1 MNNLKKLFVIAAEPS
16 GDSLGADFIAA
27 VRAISPDIEIRGMGG
42 DKMAAVGV
50 PPLVSTEGLSVLGLV
65 EAIGAWKIARNKA
78 REIAVF
84 VKDFEPDAVVL
95 IDSWGFT
102 TRAAKEV
109 RKLMPNA
116 RIIKMVGPQ
125 IWATRPGRAKI
136 IAQIYDEI
144 WCIHE
149 FELPF
154 YQGLDIKAKVIG
166 NPALGRVE
174 IGDAAKFKAKY
185 NLSGKRIIGMLPGS
199 RGNEIKYLLPIMTV
213 VVTEMSKTNQDLV
226 FITVAADT
234 MKARI
239 AENKARDNWL
249 IIDEAEKLDAFATMD
264 LALACSGTVTS
275 ELAIAG
281 VPIIVGY
288 KLDSFTYFV
297 VKNFLLRSKFV
308 TLLNVAAGKEIA
320 KELLQNELS
329 AENAIANILH
339 LLDNETAR
347 KTQIAAQNQALK
359 TMGLGGE
366 KAATRA
372 AQYLFN
378 P

>member
-1 MNNLKKLFVIAAEPS
+1 M
-16 GDSLGADFIAA
+16 
-27 VRAISPDIEIRGMGG
+27 
-42 DKMAAVGV
+42 
-50 PPLVSTEGLSVLGLV
+50 SVLGLV